1 MMNKP
6 VKIRKKRKP
15 MSAEQREAAAE
26 RLKLA
31 REKRMKNNPPTYKN
45 IHESVLAI
53 PDDQPMSLKSVR
65 HWIKTQKDLMSS
77 ERKAMKMD
85 PQNKTGAYS
94 RYHNCQ
100 AYIRNLERYLRDGTY
115 IDGFYGEYGKSLM
128 KWKCVVPSYD
138 KEGNIKRTHGV
149 YYEDLGMTWSDYD

>member
-45 IHESVLAI
+45 IHE
-53 PDDQPMSLKSVR
+53 
-65 HWIKTQKDLMSS
+65 
-77 ERKAMKMD
+77 
-85 PQNKTGAYS
+85 
-94 RYHNCQ
+94 
-100 AYIRNLERYLRDGTY
+100 
-115 IDGFYGEYGKSLM
+115 
-128 KWKCVVPSYD
+128 
-138 KEGNIKRTHGV
+138 
-149 YYEDLGMTWSDYD
+149 